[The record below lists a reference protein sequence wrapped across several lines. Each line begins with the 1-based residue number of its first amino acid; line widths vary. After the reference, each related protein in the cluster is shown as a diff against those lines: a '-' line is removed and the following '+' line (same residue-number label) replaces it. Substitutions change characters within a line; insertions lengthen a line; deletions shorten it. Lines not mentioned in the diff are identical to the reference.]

1 VCGGDVVSGEVVVDD
16 GRIVEVVAGG
26 GSAEAVDL
34 GDDWLVPGFIDV
46 HVHGGGGGQF
56 NTSSVDEVAAVA
68 RFHAEH
74 GTTALL
80 ATTVTAPPDEL
91 FSALRAIARARMVG
105 GGATVLGAHLEGP
118 FLSRERPGAMD
129 PELFLAPD
137 VELFRRLVAAGD
149 GSVKM
154 MTLAPEL
161 PGAHSL
167 IEAVV
172 RAGAIASLGHSDA
185 TYAEAAAGIDAGA
198 RSATHLFNAMRP
210 FHHREPGILGAVLG
224 RDEVNCELICDGIH
238 VDPVALRVVLAAKGQ
253 AGVRLV
259 TDAMQASGMPEG
271 EYRLGGAAVDVR
283 DGRAEI
289 AGGGSIAG
297 STLTMGGAVRNAVR
311 FLRVDVVDAVT
322 MGSLNP
328 ARVLG
333 IEDRKGSIAAG
344 MDADLVVLDDSLSVR
359 ATMVGGSWVLE
370 PASVS

>member
-1 VCGGDVVSGEVVVDD
+1 
-16 GRIVEVVAGG
+16 
-26 GSAEAVDL
+26 
-34 GDDWLVPGFIDV
+34 
-46 HVHGGGGGQF
+46 
-56 NTSSVDEVAAVA
+56 
-68 RFHAEH
+68 
-74 GTTALL
+74 
-80 ATTVTAPPDEL
+80 
-91 FSALRAIARARMVG
+91 
-105 GGATVLGAHLEGP
+105 
-118 FLSRERPGAMD
+118 
-129 PELFLAPD
+129 
-137 VELFRRLVAAGD
+137 
-149 GSVKM
+149 M

-167 IEAVV
+167 TEAVV

-210 FHHREPGILGAVLG
+210 FHHREPGILGAVLD

>member
-1 VCGGDVVSGEVVVDD
+1 
-16 GRIVEVVAGG
+16 
-26 GSAEAVDL
+26 
-34 GDDWLVPGFIDV
+34 
-46 HVHGGGGGQF
+46 
-56 NTSSVDEVAAVA
+56 
-68 RFHAEH
+68 
-74 GTTALL
+74 LL

-210 FHHREPGILGAVLG
+210 FHHREPGILGAVLD